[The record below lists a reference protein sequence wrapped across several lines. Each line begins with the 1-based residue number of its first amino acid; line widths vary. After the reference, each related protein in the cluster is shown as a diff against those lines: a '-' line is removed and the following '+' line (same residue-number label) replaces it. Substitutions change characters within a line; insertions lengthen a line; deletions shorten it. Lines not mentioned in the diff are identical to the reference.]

1 MSEELI
7 KRILIGIDKTQS
19 ESEEGWWE
27 TSDGASFG
35 AGKLKE
41 LLFAITRQTGPVAD
55 QVNTDTVS
63 VPTVPTD
70 AMRDAGNEIIKNRSQ
85 LFQAWNAMLRAAQEG
100 KK

>member
-7 KRILIGIDKTQS
+7 KRLEDLS
-19 ESEEGWWE
+19 EGCFPN
-27 TSDGASFG
+27 GA
-35 AGKLKE
+35 A
-41 LLFAITRQTGPVAD
+41 RQTLQDAIAALSQQTEPV
-55 QVNTDTVS
+55 TVS